1 MLFFVTCIT
10 FVTIKK
16 QSFVKIHIIFLILS
30 IASACF
36 SQQEKPNDLSKVS
49 TGKLDHYDAFPSVN
63 VHPRNVDV
71 WLPESYNSTSRYS
84 VIYFHDGQMLF
95 DSTSTWNGQEWGL
108 DETAGRLI
116 SNNLVRPFII
126 VAIWNTKLRHSEYFP
141 QKAFMQLSSSFR
153 DSLLTH
159 SRRNSETALFQSD
172 VQSDA
177 YLRFIVTELKPFIDK
192 QYATL
197 PDRENTFIAGSS
209 MGGLISMYAVCEYP
223 DVFGGAAC
231 LSTHWPGIFTL
242 ENNPVPDAFLNYLR
256 INIPDADNHRWYFDH
271 GTETLDQLYGETQVK
286 VDELFYKM
294 GYSDKNF
301 VSLRFEGADHTE
313 KAWCNRVEIPLQFL
327 LPPFHKKQP

>member
-1 MLFFVTCIT
+1 MK
-10 FVTIKK
+10 IK
-16 QSFVKIHIIFLILS
+16 IIFLLLF
-30 IASACF
+30 IAAVCF
-36 SQQEKPNDLSKVS
+36 SQQEKPNDLPKVS

-63 VHPRNVDV
+63 VQPRNVDV
-71 WLPESYNSTSRYS
+71 WLPESYDSSSRYS

-95 DSTSTWNGQEWGL
+95 DSTLTWNGQDWGL

-116 SNNLVRPFII
+116 ANNLARPFII

-141 QKAFMQLSSSFR
+141 QKAFTHLSPSFR
-153 DSLLTH
+153 DSLLTY

-172 VQSDA
+172 IQSDA
-177 YLRFIVTELKPFIDK
+177 YLRFVVSELKPFIDK
-192 QYATL
+192 HYSTL
-197 PDRENTFIAGSS
+197 PDRESTFIAGSS

-256 INIPDADNHRWYFDH
+256 NNLPDINNHRWYFDH
-271 GTETLDQLYGETQVK
+271 GTETLDNLYGHTQLK
-286 VDELFYKM
+286 VDKLFTEK

-301 VSLRFEGADHTE
+301 ISLCFDGADHSE
-313 KAWCNRVEIPLQFL
+313 KAWRARIAIPLKFL
-327 LPPFHKKQP
+327 MSPIFTKNNPDHEIIE